1 LSRSLN
7 IAIVTSELPYP
18 PTSGNRIRTLN
29 LAIRLAHRHRITF
42 IAHRN
47 DEVAE
52 ATRFLRGHGIQT
64 VLVDRFFPLRSGLGF
79 YARLLG
85 NLASPLPY
93 SVASHS
99 SQALRRAVRLLATEQ
114 RIDIW
119 QSEATA
125 LIDTLDDLNGVPKVV
140 VAHNVESLIWQRY
153 CETEPNALKGWYIK
167 QQWRK
172 FERFERGAFGTAT
185 RVVAVSA
192 EDGRL
197 IRDRFGGRR
206 VVVVDNGIDR
216 AYFEAVQ
223 PDPDPGTILFLGS
236 FDWRP
241 NLDAVDR
248 LLDRIFPAVLRAEPS
263 ARLWLVGRRPPD
275 ALVRR
280 VQGLA
285 GVELHADVPDVRPFL
300 ARSGV
305 MVVPLRIGGGSRLK
319 ILEAL
324 AAGLPVI
331 STRVGAEGLE
341 LVPGQDFIA
350 ADDAESMSH
359 ELLAHLRDPSR
370 NLAMAQRSRQ
380 FVLDRYDWDFL
391 AGKLE
396 AIWLECAEDSW
407 ASPSDYP
414 VSPPSQSPRQ
424 IGQAAWF
431 RRSAA
436 SGIDPS

>member
-1 LSRSLN
+1 LN
-7 IAIVTSELPYP
+7 VAIVSSELPYP

-29 LAIRLAHRHRITF
+29 LTIRLARRHRVTF

-47 DEVAE
+47 AE
-52 ATRFLRGHGIQT
+52 AEEAARFLGEHGIET
-64 VLVDRFFPLRSGLGF
+64 LLVDRRVPARSGLLF
-79 YARLLG
+79 YSRLAA

-93 SVASHS
+93 SVAAHS
-99 SQALRRAVRLLATEQ
+99 SQALRQAVRLFAGRSRTDVWQAESTILLETTADLGEVP
-114 RIDIW
+114 RIVI
-119 QSEATA
+119 
-125 LIDTLDDLNGVPKVV
+125 
-140 VAHNVESLIWQRY
+140 AHNVESLIWQRY
-153 CETEPNALKGWYIK
+153 HEIERQPVKRWYIK
-167 QQWRK
+167 RQWEK
-172 FERFERGAFGTAT
+172 FKTFEQRAFAKAS
-185 RVVAVSA
+185 RVVCVSA
-192 EDGRL
+192 DDARL
-197 IRDRFGGRR
+197 IEQDFGRKQ
-206 VVVVDNGIDR
+206 VDVVDNGIDPS
-216 AYFEAVQ
+216 YFEAVRGER
-223 PDPDPGTILFLGS
+223 DPKQILFLGS

-248 LLDRIFPAVLRAEPS
+248 LLDLVFPAVLRAEPS
-263 ARLWLVGRRPPD
+263 ATLLLVGRRPPES
-275 ALVRR
+275 LVRR
-280 VQGLA
+280 IRGLA

-370 NLAMAQRSRQ
+370 NLTMAERCRG
-380 FVLDRYDWDFL
+380 FVLDRYDWDVL

-407 ASPSDYP
+407 ASPSGYAVP
-414 VSPPSQSPRQ
+414 PPSRSPRQ
-424 IGQAAWF
+424 LGQAAWF
-431 RRSAA
+431 RGR
-436 SGIDPS
+436 P